1 MTPRFEPFTSTKCC
15 SKQKQAKKL
24 ALFSGQKF
32 QAQRFLSIPKSS
44 LTDFGWALKRN
55 QPKTHTDKEWALT
68 LTTLGIFVTISVKA
82 SMPLSSLVPAEA
94 PASNKILAH
103 SALLV
108 SAASYEVNDTK
119 DVKLVSEPKR
129 YVTAK

>member
-1 MTPRFEPFTSTKCC
+1 MDGRWNEIN
-15 SKQKQAKKL
+15 L
-24 ALFSGQKF
+24 
-32 QAQRFLSIPKSS
+32 
-44 LTDFGWALKRN
+44 
-55 QPKTHTDKEWALT
+55 KTHAGKEWALT

-82 SMPLSSLVPAEA
+82 AMPLSSLVPAEA

-129 YVTAK
+129 YVTAKWMNDAPLRKLHERLER